1 MTGDTLV
8 VPSQQLWLHKLE
20 LILIQQIKHKLLML
34 GFNQWSL
41 ANSQLKQLI
50 VAQKPTIQ
58 KNPAVFL
65 AGLVSVGGNM
75 KRRTY
80 INDYPL
86 RNFN

>member
-1 MTGDTLV
+1 
-8 VPSQQLWLHKLE
+8 LHKLK

-34 GFNQWSL
+34 GAKQWPL

-50 VAQKPTIQ
+50 IAHKRTIQ

-75 KRRTY
+75 RRRIDT
-80 INDYPL
+80 NDYPH

>member
-8 VPSQQLWLHKLE
+8 VPSQQLWLHKLK

-34 GFNQWSL
+34 GSKQWPL

-50 VAQKPTIQ
+50 IAHKRTKQ
-58 KNPAVFL
+58 KNPAVFM

-80 INDYPL
+80 INDYPR